1 MGFLASVNNKNVFPI
16 ITLSDSTTNCSA
28 EIYSFGALLNKFVVR
43 SNNAD
48 LNVVVGFTSPQ
59 DAIQNITKEF
69 RSAFL
74 SPFTCRMN
82 EGKYAFD
89 GTAYQVEK
97 FFMPPHAIH
106 GIVYDAVF
114 AIEERQSTDTF
125 SSVTLTHTY
134 NKEDMGYPFS
144 YTITHVWKL
153 EANNKLTITTTVQH
167 QNSLAIPYAQGWHP
181 YFNLGT
187 GVDDYTLQFTTDK
200 QVEFDNTL
208 LPTGATI
215 TDERFKEGAS
225 LKDVFLDNCF
235 HLSDEGQH
243 TCVLKNSAVELTI
256 SPSSAYLFLQIYTPP
271 HRKSIAIE
279 NLSGAPDC
287 FNNGLGLLIIQPNKP
302 KTFATTYSV
311 TLLN

>member
-1 MGFLASVNNKNVFPI
+1 MGFLASINNENVFPI
-16 ITLSDSTTNCSA
+16 ITLSDSLTGTNA
-28 EIYSFGALLNKFVVR
+28 EIYSFGALLNKLIVT
-43 SNNAD
+43 SANAE

-59 DAIQNITKEF
+59 DAIENITKEF
-69 RSAFL
+69 KSAFL

-89 GTAYQVEK
+89 GTAYQIEK

-114 AIEERQSTDTF
+114 SVEETQSTDTF

-134 NKEDMGYPFS
+134 AKEDMGYPFS

-153 EANNKLTITTTVQH
+153 EATNKLTVTSTLQH
-167 QNSLAIPYAQGWHP
+167 GNSSPIPYAQGWHP

-215 TDERFKEGAS
+215 ADERFNDGAS

-235 HLSDEGQH
+235 HLSAEGQH
-243 TCVLKNSAVELTI
+243 TCVLKNDAIELTI
-256 SPSSAYLFLQIYTPP
+256 APSASYPYLQVYTPP

-287 FNNGLGLLIIQPNKP
+287 FNNGLGLLLIQPNEP
-302 KTFATTYSV
+302 TLFSTTYSV